1 MTKEREGSETV
12 TTLLTGY
19 DFLIRDIVRKSPVLP
34 HDVRIE
40 MVPVGGTEEAER
52 LFAHINAIPS
62 LRYQIDGLQGLEQDG
77 KKTKIKTAHPEEV
90 RVRATVIPD
99 LKSGIVKR
107 NLTLV
112 FDYGVNT
119 EDPYSVRIRIA
130 PPERKIECF
139 TFQPKQMDMLSAA
152 GYSASDT
159 RKHQAGF
166 AELKTL
172 HGIFEQ
178 TTRAFRQNGHN
189 QGLKGK

>member
-90 RVRATVIPD
+90 RV
-99 LKSGIVKR
+99 
-107 NLTLV
+107 
-112 FDYGVNT
+112 
-119 EDPYSVRIRIA
+119 
-130 PPERKIECF
+130 
-139 TFQPKQMDMLSAA
+139 
-152 GYSASDT
+152 
-159 RKHQAGF
+159 
-166 AELKTL
+166 
-172 HGIFEQ
+172 
-178 TTRAFRQNGHN
+178 
-189 QGLKGK
+189 